1 MIGCVLRG
9 PGWLS
14 AGTSQGQAARL
25 GASRA
30 LVQRLLHD
38 VARGG
43 CIEVSRE
50 RIVLLKKLPPR
61 C

>member
-9 PGWLS
+9 SGWLS
-14 AGTSQGQAARL
+14 AGTSHGPPARL

-30 LVQRLLHD
+30 MAHRLLHD
-38 VARGG
+38 LARGG